1 MQAQETDNDAK
12 KNNNIQSYT
21 YFTKVTYIIGSIL
34 QFFNT
39 KSLVV
44 QVSNI
49 NFNIQSLHL

>member
-21 YFTKVTYIIGSIL
+21 YFTKVTNIISSIL